1 MIYMDTEM
9 IILLAAIAVGLGL
22 AAYKTYKKLMADGK
36 ITLDEVMD
44 LAEDLKDLTE
54 KLPSISSMSRMK
66 KGELMALAN
75 DNGLAV
81 DGTRA
86 DLISRMKEAKAVIE
100 NGE

>member
-1 MIYMDTEM
+1 MYMDTEM

-22 AAYKTYKKLMADGK
+22 AGYKAYKKLMADGK
-36 ITLDEVMD
+36 ITLDEVID
-44 LAEDLKDLTE
+44 LAEDIEDLAE
-54 KLPSISSMSRMK
+54 KLPSLTVMSRMK

-75 DNGLAV
+75 ENGLAV

-86 DLISRMKEAKAVIE
+86 DLISRIKEAKTVIE

>member
-1 MIYMDTEM
+1 MDIEM

-22 AAYKTYKKLMADGK
+22 AGYKTYKKLMADGK
-36 ITLDEVMD
+36 ITLDEVLE
-44 LAEDLKDLTE
+44 LAEDLKDLAE

-66 KGELMALAN
+66 KGELIALAN
-75 DNGLAV
+75 ENGLAV

-86 DLISRMKEAKAVIE
+86 DLISRMQEAKTVIE

>member
-1 MIYMDTEM
+1 MDIEM

-22 AAYKTYKKLMADGK
+22 AGYKTYKKLMADGK
-36 ITLDEVMD
+36 ITLDEVLE
-44 LAEDLKDLTE
+44 LAEDLKDLAE

-66 KGELMALAN
+66 KGELIALAN

-86 DLISRMKEAKAVIE
+86 DLISRMQEAKKVIE
-100 NGE
+100 DEQQS

>member
-1 MIYMDTEM
+1 MDIEM

-22 AAYKTYKKLMADGK
+22 AGYKTYKKLMADGK
-36 ITLDEVMD
+36 ITLDEVLE
-44 LAEDLKDLTE
+44 LAEDLKDLAE

-66 KGELMALAN
+66 KGELIALAN

-86 DLISRMKEAKAVIE
+86 DLISRMEEAKTVIE

>member
-1 MIYMDTEM
+1 MDIEM

-22 AAYKTYKKLMADGK
+22 AGYKTYKKLMADGK
-36 ITLDEVMD
+36 ITLDEVLE
-44 LAEDLKDLTE
+44 LAEDLKDLAE
-54 KLPSISSMSRMK
+54 KLPSLTVMSRMK

-75 DNGLAV
+75 ENGLAV

-86 DLISRMKEAKAVIE
+86 DLISRMEEAKTVIE

>member
-1 MIYMDTEM
+1 MYMDTEM

-22 AAYKTYKKLMADGK
+22 AGYKAYKKLMADGK
-36 ITLDEVMD
+36 ITLDEVID
-44 LAEDLKDLTE
+44 LAEDIKDLAE
-54 KLPSISSMSRMK
+54 KLPSLTVMSRMK

-75 DNGLAV
+75 ENGLAV

-86 DLISRMKEAKAVIE
+86 DLISRIKEAKTVIE